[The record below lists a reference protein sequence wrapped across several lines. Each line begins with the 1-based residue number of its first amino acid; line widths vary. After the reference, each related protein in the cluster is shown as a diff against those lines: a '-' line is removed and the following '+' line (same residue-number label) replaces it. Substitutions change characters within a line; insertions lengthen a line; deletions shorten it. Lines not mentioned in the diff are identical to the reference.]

1 MQEVQ
6 PQNGFIL
13 FNTAQKLQ
21 YGAFKSMREG
31 QINLVG
37 PCPFQ
42 SISGT
47 TSVALKQPY
56 KINSSHSDLSS
67 SVVPTLSV
75 SLDEQIKDLAA
86 DALSIQWA
94 TALLQDVYDFIALF
108 HRSRGITC
116 PVAIPQFR
124 FVKSGPA
131 ITNVPG
137 VAPDDKEAYLIEEL
151 IRSEEEPW
159 RKYINNNHSHPRFF
173 HDHENQ
179 HRGQFLAFCQHVQY
193 WRTGCQAFTMDFQ
206 GKHVFDK
213 SIVLVRQLH
222 QAVIHSLQTHKLSH
236 IRARSFLLHYLTPS
250 YSVLSDLGRKL
261 FSKGNVQDTH
271 RDFETEHEC
280 NVFCDFFEVP
290 ILYGQSSTSLH
301 GKQKASLPFRL
312 FLVFTDIGT
321 TANSTHFGTACPS
334 QS

>member
-1 MQEVQ
+1 MYSPILVHTVSFPVLFRLCPTKPLSLLISAQHATDSGFGDWMQEVQ
-6 PQNGFIL
+6 PQNGFLL
-13 FNTAQKLQ
+13 FNTAQKFQ

-47 TSVALKQPY
+47 TSIALKQPY

-67 SVVPTLSV
+67 SAVPTLPV
-75 SLDEQIKDLAA
+75 SPDEQIKDLAA

-94 TALLQDVYDFIALF
+94 TALLQDVYDFIAF
-108 HRSRGITC
+108 YHQSHRTTC

-124 FVKSGPA
+124 FVKSGLA

-151 IRSEEEPW
+151 IRPEEGPW

-193 WRTGCQAFTMDFQ
+193 WRTGCQAFTTDFQ
-206 GKHVFDK
+206 GEHDFDL
-213 SIVLVRQLH
+213 SITLV
-222 QAVIHSLQTHKLSH
+222 
-236 IRARSFLLHYLTPS
+236 
-250 YSVLSDLGRKL
+250 
-261 FSKGNVQDTH
+261 
-271 RDFETEHEC
+271 
-280 NVFCDFFEVP
+280 
-290 ILYGQSSTSLH
+290 
-301 GKQKASLPFRL
+301 
-312 FLVFTDIGT
+312 
-321 TANSTHFGTACPS
+321 
-334 QS
+334 